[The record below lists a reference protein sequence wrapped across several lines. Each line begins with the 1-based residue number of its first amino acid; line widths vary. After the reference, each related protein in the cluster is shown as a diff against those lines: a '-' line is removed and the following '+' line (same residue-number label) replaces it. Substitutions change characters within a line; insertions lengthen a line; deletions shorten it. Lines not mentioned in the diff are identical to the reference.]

1 MDDFEERMRKRL
13 TERAGSKSTRSDGRN
28 LLGYDSPVNSNAAD
42 LFSFGGGAQGRP
54 RFPNAIQDWSA
65 KPRML
70 KERSMIALMSEL
82 SDKPEWTRKVF
93 DEEIVE
99 KWKQEA
105 MEMAKSQAEE
115 RKITEKM
122 FDFVS
127 AVPFGKLL
135 MSSKRCSA
143 D

>member
-1 MDDFEERMRKRL
+1 MDFEERMRKKL
-13 TERAGSKSTRSDGRN
+13 EARAGSKSTRSDGRN
-28 LLGYDSPVNSNAAD
+28 LLGYDSPVNSSAAD
-42 LFSFGGGAQGRP
+42 LFGLSGDRGRP

-70 KERSMIALMSEL
+70 KERSMIALMGEL
-82 SDKPEWTRKVF
+82 SDKPEWSRKIL
-93 DEEIVE
+93 DEEIVK
-99 KWKQEA
+99 KWRNEA
-105 MEMAKSQAEE
+105 MEMAKNQAEE
-115 RKITEKM
+115 RKVTEKM

-127 AVPFGKLL
+127 TVLFGKLL